1 MIVQKQDLQLIH
13 KACWPLIRVND
24 GRDILWGILG
34 ILAIGLEQNK
44 SFYVQQNKF
53 TCSCKNN
60 DVENG
65 DFVETVDFS

>member
-1 MIVQKQDLQLIH
+1 MIVQEQDLQLIH

-24 GRDILWGILG
+24 GGDILWGILL

-44 SFYVQQNKF
+44 YLYVQQNKTF
-53 TCSCKNN
+53 CSWKNN

-65 DFVETVDFS
+65 GFVQTLDFS